1 MQNETTSYK
10 DTAVYKS
17 SLRDAKFHDEV
28 NDWRESYM
36 LNCDCARAIERAIN
50 ENYKDNRLG
59 ECAKSVI
66 DLYGFERVN
75 WVLKNTV
82 QRNMEDGRYSAEN
95 KEWAKDTYLPHED
108 ERWQYEVKSHPGLV
122 DLFVKDARNVWN
134 ELGLYDK
141 THCSD
146 EENYEN
152 RVLILRPSVLKDEY
166 KTPENQLFYAQCG
179 NGCDPDAIGT
189 KVFGFF
195 LSDGE
200 ETNYRR
206 ANFIGVMDD
215 KFIPDW
221 AKEKLAEIE
230 SEQSET
236 QDETPT
242 QNISM

>member
-1 MQNETTSYK
+1 MKNI
-10 DTAVYKS
+10 AVYKS

-36 LNCDCARAIERAIN
+36 LNCDCARTIEKTIN
-50 ENYKDNRLG
+50 DHYKDNCLG

-95 KEWAKDTYLPHED
+95 KEWAKETYLPHEE

-146 EENYEN
+146 EENYED
-152 RVLILRPSVLKDEY
+152 RVLILRPSRLRDEY
-166 KTPENQLFYAQCG
+166 KKPEYQLFYAECG
-179 NGCDPDAIGT
+179 NGCDPTATGT
-189 KVFGFF
+189 RVFGFF
-195 LSDGE
+195 VSDGE
-200 ETNYRR
+200 ELSYRR
-206 ANFIGVMDD
+206 GDFIGVIKDEL
-215 KFIPDW
+215 IPEW
-221 AKEKLAEIE
+221 AKDKIAEYRG
-230 SEQSET
+230 EQSET
-236 QDETPT
+236 PTEEPT
-242 QNISM
+242 QNLSM

>member
-1 MQNETTSYK
+1 MQNENIPLK
-10 DTAVYKS
+10 EKAVYKWS
-17 SLRDAKFHDEV
+17 MRDAKHNGELD
-28 NDWRESYM
+28 DWRESYS

-50 ENYKDNRLG
+50 ENYKDNSLG
-59 ECAKSVI
+59 KCAKSVI

-75 WVLKNTV
+75 WVLSNTI
-82 QRNMEDGRYSAEN
+82 QRNNEDGRISAEN
-95 KEWAKDTYLPHED
+95 KDWAKELYIPKDE
-108 ERWQYEVKSHPGLV
+108 ERWHFEVKSHPGLV

-146 EENYEN
+146 EENYEG
-152 RVLILRPSVLKDEY
+152 RVLILRPYILKDEY
-166 KTPENQLFYAQCG
+166 KTPENQLFFATCG

-195 LSDGE
+195 VSDGE

-215 KFIPDW
+215 KFLPDW
-221 AKEKLAEIE
+221 AKDKVAEYQNQE
-230 SEQSET
+230 SET
-236 QDETPT
+236 QEEAPT
-242 QNISM
+242 QNLNM

>member
-1 MQNETTSYK
+1 MQNNTTSYK

-17 SLRDAKFHDEV
+17 SMRDAKYHDEL
-28 NDWRESYM
+28 DTWRESYM

-75 WVLKNTV
+75 WVLSNTV

-95 KEWAKDTYLPHED
+95 KEWAKETYIPKDE
-108 ERWQYEVKSHPGLV
+108 ERWHFEVKSHPGLV

-152 RVLILRPSVLKDEY
+152 RVLILRPSVLRDEY